1 MRGAIGALINRI
13 RPQVLVALGIL
24 GTVTVY
30 ALFLGHIEVATG
42 SGGGVIAI
50 SMKIMEHND

>member
-1 MRGAIGALINRI
+1 MISAIGEFIHRV
-13 RPQVLVALGIL
+13 RPQVFLAISIL

-42 SGGGVIAI
+42 SGGGIIAI
-50 SMKIMEHND
+50 SMKLMEGSD

>member
-1 MRGAIGALINRI
+1 VRGAIGALINRI

-50 SMKIMEHND
+50 SMKLMENTD

>member
-1 MRGAIGALINRI
+1 MIEAVNHFINRI
-13 RPQVLVALGIL
+13 RPQVLLAIGVLGS
-24 GTVTVY
+24 VTLY

-50 SMKIMEHND
+50 SMKLLEGSD

>member
-1 MRGAIGALINRI
+1 MRVAIGAFINRI
-13 RPQVLVALGIL
+13 RPQVLLAIGVL

-42 SGGGVIAI
+42 SGGGIIAI
-50 SMKIMEHND
+50 SMKLMENND

>member
-1 MRGAIGALINRI
+1 MIEALNHFINRI
-13 RPQVLVALGIL
+13 RPQVLLAITVLGS
-24 GTVTVY
+24 VTLY

-50 SMKIMEHND
+50 SMKLLEGSD

>member
-1 MRGAIGALINRI
+1 MIEAFSHFINRV
-13 RPQVLVALGIL
+13 RPQVLLALTVL
-24 GTVTVY
+24 GSVTLY

-50 SMKIMEHND
+50 SMKLLESES

>member
-1 MRGAIGALINRI
+1 MRVAFGAFINRI
-13 RPQVLVALGIL
+13 RPQVLLAIGVL

-42 SGGGVIAI
+42 SGGGIIAI
-50 SMKIMEHND
+50 SMKLMENND

>member
-1 MRGAIGALINRI
+1 MRGAFGAFINRI
-13 RPQVLVALGIL
+13 RPQVLLAIGVL

-42 SGGGVIAI
+42 SGGGIIAI
-50 SMKIMEHND
+50 SMKLMENND

>member
-1 MRGAIGALINRI
+1 MRVAFGAFINRI

-50 SMKIMEHND
+50 SMKLMENTD

>member
-1 MRGAIGALINRI
+1 VRVAFGAFINRI

-50 SMKIMEHND
+50 SMKLMENTD

>member
-1 MRGAIGALINRI
+1 MREAFGAFVNRI
-13 RPQVLVALGIL
+13 RPQVLLAISVL

-42 SGGGVIAI
+42 SGGGIIAI
-50 SMKIMEHND
+50 SMKLMENND

>member
-1 MRGAIGALINRI
+1 VRVAFGAFINRI
-13 RPQVLVALGIL
+13 RPQVLLAIGVL

-42 SGGGVIAI
+42 SGGGIIAI
-50 SMKIMEHND
+50 SMKLMENND

>member
-1 MRGAIGALINRI
+1 MIEALNHFINRI
-13 RPQVLVALGIL
+13 RPQVLLAVGVLGA
-24 GTVTVY
+24 VTLY

-50 SMKIMEHND
+50 SMKLLEGEG

>member
-1 MRGAIGALINRI
+1 MIEAVSHFINRI
-13 RPQVLVALGIL
+13 RPQVLLALTVL
-24 GTVTVY
+24 GSVTLY

-50 SMKIMEHND
+50 SMKLLEGSD

>member
-1 MRGAIGALINRI
+1 MIEAVSHFINRV
-13 RPQVLVALGIL
+13 RPQVLVALTVL
-24 GTVTVY
+24 GSVTLY

-50 SMKIMEHND
+50 SMKLLESES

>member
-1 MRGAIGALINRI
+1 MRVAFGAFINRI
-13 RPQVLVALGIL
+13 RPQVLLAIGVL

-42 SGGGVIAI
+42 SGGGVIAM

>member
-1 MRGAIGALINRI
+1 MIEAFNHFINRI
-13 RPQVLVALGIL
+13 RPQVLLAIGVLGS
-24 GTVTVY
+24 VTLY

-50 SMKIMEHND
+50 SMKLWEGSD

>member
-1 MRGAIGALINRI
+1 MIEAVSHFINRV
-13 RPQVLVALGIL
+13 RPQVLLALTVL
-24 GTVTVY
+24 GAVTLY

-50 SMKIMEHND
+50 SMKLLESES

>member
-1 MRGAIGALINRI
+1 MIEAVSHFINRI
-13 RPQVLVALGIL
+13 RPQVLLAIGVL

-42 SGGGVIAI
+42 SGGGIIAI
-50 SMKIMEHND
+50 SMKLMENND

>member
-1 MRGAIGALINRI
+1 MIEALNHFINRI
-13 RPQVLVALGIL
+13 RPQVLLAIGVLGS
-24 GTVTVY
+24 VTLY

-50 SMKIMEHND
+50 SMKLLEGSD

>member
-1 MRGAIGALINRI
+1 MLEAFGAFINRI
-13 RPQVLVALGIL
+13 RPQVLLAIGVL

-42 SGGGVIAI
+42 SGGGIIAI
-50 SMKIMEHND
+50 SMKLMENND

>member
-1 MRGAIGALINRI
+1 MREAFGSFINRV

>member
-1 MRGAIGALINRI
+1 MIEAVSHFINRI
-13 RPQVLVALGIL
+13 RPQVLLAISVL

-42 SGGGVIAI
+42 SGGGIIAI
-50 SMKIMEHND
+50 SMKLMENND

>member
-1 MRGAIGALINRI
+1 MISAIGAFINRV
-13 RPQVLVALGIL
+13 RPQVFLAITVL

-30 ALFLGHIEVATG
+30 ALFIGHIEVATG

-50 SMKIMEHND
+50 SMKLLEGSD

>member
-50 SMKIMEHND
+50 SMKLMENTD

>member
-1 MRGAIGALINRI
+1 MIEAFNHFINRI
-13 RPQVLVALGIL
+13 RPQVLLAIGVLGS
-24 GTVTVY
+24 VTLY

-50 SMKIMEHND
+50 SMKLLEGSD

>member
-1 MRGAIGALINRI
+1 MIEAVSHFINRV
-13 RPQVLVALGIL
+13 RPQVLLALTVL
-24 GTVTVY
+24 GSVTLY

-50 SMKIMEHND
+50 SMKLLESES

>member
-1 MRGAIGALINRI
+1 MIEALNHFINRI
-13 RPQVLVALGIL
+13 RPQVFLAITVL

-50 SMKIMEHND
+50 SMKLLEGSD

>member
-1 MRGAIGALINRI
+1 MLEAFGAFINRI
-13 RPQVLVALGIL
+13 RPQVLLAIGVLGS
-24 GTVTVY
+24 VTVY